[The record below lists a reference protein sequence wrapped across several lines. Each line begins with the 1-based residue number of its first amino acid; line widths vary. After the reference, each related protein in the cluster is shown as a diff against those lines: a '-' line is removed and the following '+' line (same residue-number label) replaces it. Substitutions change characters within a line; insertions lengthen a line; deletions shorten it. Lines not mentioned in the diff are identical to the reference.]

1 MIEGGESSLVPR
13 NVDLG
18 TRLDELKPGEE
29 AEEVGYNA
37 KMNP

>member
-13 NVDLG
+13 NVVDLG

-29 AEEVGYNA
+29 AEDHT